1 MRVKDYLMNQR
12 VGREK
17 DMDNVLAL
25 ILAGGKGE
33 RLHPLTIHRAKPAV
47 PFGGKYRIIDFTLS
61 NCINSHVRRIV
72 VITQYK
78 SLSLDRHLAL
88 GWEHLL
94 NPELGEYIFTIP
106 PQQRIDERWYE
117 GTADAVFQNIYV
129 IEKENPPYILI
140 LSGDHIYKMNY
151 ADMFD
156 FHLSKGSVGTVA
168 TIRVPKKLASSFGII
183 ETDADFRI
191 IGFQEKPADPV
202 AIPGDPEYC
211 FASMGVYLFNTE
223 DIIPELRADS
233 GRSSAHDFG
242 KNILP
247 EMLQTGK
254 LFAYEFKDENKKEAK
269 YWRDV
274 GTIDSY
280 WEANMDLVAVDPLF
294 NLYDSQ
300 WPLRTN
306 QGQYPPAK
314 FVFAQEYKGGRLGIA
329 LDSIVCGGCI
339 ISGGR
344 VQNSVLS
351 PNVRINSYVDLR
363 ESILMENVQIGRN
376 SKIRRAIID
385 KDVYIPAGTT
395 IGYDLEADNERF
407 FVSEGGVVV
416 IPKGAEIR

>member
-1 MRVKDYLMNQR
+1 MIEKIR
-12 VGREK
+12 REK
-17 DMDNVLAL
+17 AMDNVLAL

-47 PFGGKYRIIDFTLS
+47 PFGGKFRIIDFTLS

-78 SLSLDRHLAL
+78 SFSLDRHLAL

-117 GTADAVFQNIYV
+117 GTADAVFQNIYL

-140 LSGDHIYKMNY
+140 LSGDHIYKMDY
-151 ADMFD
+151 AGMFD
-156 FHLSKGSVGTVA
+156 FHLARGAIGTIA
-168 TIRVPKKLASSFGII
+168 AIKVPREIASSLGII
-183 ETDADFRI
+183 ETDSNFRI
-191 IGFQEKPADPV
+191 VGFQEKPAEPV
-202 AIPGDPEYC
+202 TIPGDPGHC
-211 FASMGVYLFNTE
+211 FASMGIYLFNKE
-223 DIIPELRADS
+223 DIINELRADA

-242 KNILP
+242 RNILP
-247 EMLQTGK
+247 EMLNTGK

-280 WEANMDLVAVDPLF
+280 WEANMDLVSVDPQF
-294 NLYDSQ
+294 NLYDSE

-351 PNVRINSYVDLR
+351 PSVRINSYVDVK

-376 SKIRRAIID
+376 CKIRRSIID
-385 KDVYIPAGTT
+385 KDVYVPAGTT
-395 IGYDLEADNERF
+395 IGYDPEADRERF